1 MTEKI
6 SNFLSHWA
14 VIIPL
19 CIGAMG
25 STSAMFWQFNEAKL
39 EREREKEKY
48 INMKKQCS
56 TNTEEIDKLILRIIK
71 SEEKSGYLEQLIY
84 YNKHRNGSQDESNVK
99 TNSTR

>member
-25 STSAMFWQFNEAKL
+25 STSAMFWGFNEAKL

-48 INMKKQCS
+48 ISMQKQCS
-56 TNTEEIDKLILRIIK
+56 ANTESIGKLVLRLIK
-71 SEEKSGYLEQLIY
+71 GEEKSGYLEQLIY
-84 YNKHRNGSQDESNVK
+84 YNRHKKWGQDDN
-99 TNSTR
+99 N

>member
-19 CIGAMG
+19 CFGAMG

-48 INMKKQCS
+48 ISMKKQCS
-56 TNTEEIDKLILRIIK
+56 ANTENIDQLVLRIIK
-71 SEEKSGYLEQLIY
+71 GEGKTGYLEQLIY
-84 YNKHRNGSQDESNVK
+84 YNRHKDEGQK
-99 TNSTR
+99 